1 VKAVQSA
8 FANDAAPTIPL
19 PDELQQ
25 TIEAFLDLQQNIDD
39 HDSQRLHDELILIR
53 NRSSNTSPE
62 RLGAFVHVLRL
73 LRPAIRGEKRL
84 GEWWTTVIKPIVDS
98 VGHKRD
104 TIEDAR
110 EFLLGILVFDADD
123 DTTGENC
130 SLSAQFTR
138 RVLEAYLVRTKI
150 PTTDEEVVSPED
162 EYIAQELEGILVA
175 FGKKKPKVSSYS
187 YMAHVDSAKFSIRNF
202 SWPSMNS
209 LYRKIADYRPC
220 HCSVVSSACSRR
232 ICISSWKPK
241 SSSISTIAF

>member
-1 VKAVQSA
+1 MRAVQSA

-25 TIEAFLDLQQNIDD
+25 TIEAFLDLHQSIDD

-53 NRSSNTSPE
+53 NRSSNTSSE

-84 GEWWTTVIKPIVDS
+84 GEWWLTVVKPIVDS

-110 EFLLGILVFDADD
+110 EFILGILVFDADD
-123 DTTGENC
+123 DKTGENA

-138 RVLEAYLVRTKI
+138 RILEAYLARTKI

-175 FGKKKPKVSSYS
+175 FGKKKPKVSC
-187 YMAHVDSAKFSIRNF
+187 DSI
-202 SWPSMNS
+202 
-209 LYRKIADYRPC
+209 
-220 HCSVVSSACSRR
+220 
-232 ICISSWKPK
+232 
-241 SSSISTIAF
+241 

>member
-1 VKAVQSA
+1 MKAVQSA
-8 FANDAAPTIPL
+8 FSNDAAPSIPL

-53 NRSSNTSPE
+53 NKSSSTSSE
-62 RLGAFVHVLRL
+62 RLGAFVHLLRL

-84 GEWWTTVIKPIVDS
+84 GEWWSTVIKPIVDS

-110 EFLLGILVFDADD
+110 EFLLGILIFDADD
-123 DTTGENC
+123 DTTGENA

-138 RVLEAYLVRTKI
+138 RILEAYLLRTKI
-150 PTTDEEVVSPED
+150 PTTDDEVVSPED

-175 FGKKKPKVSSYS
+175 FGKKKPKVSGGHVR
-187 YMAHVDSAKFSIRNF
+187 HVDIANFGIRNS
-202 SWPSMNS
+202 SWLLTNNS
-209 LYRKIADYRPC
+209 CKKIAGYKPC
-220 HCSVVSSACSRR
+220 HCSVALSAYNRLIS
-232 ICISSWKPK
+232 ISS
-241 SSSISTIAF
+241 